1 MSLCRRVC
9 ARERDRWKSI
19 PGWLQRGPPARK
31 SGCVHPSGPHTGL
44 WCASSPERGG
54 RKGNEER
61 KGREREGWGEKQNEK
76 KLIPHSNHSSVDST
90 LLTSARLIAPQLT
103 GLVTAVAGPTEAKH
117 QLWPLVSVAMTSPPQ
132 RVGWGQLSP
141 VATAADTVTQQPNQH
156 QCLFCLKVG
165 HSVRQTDRQT
175 VTAWGW
181 TERE

>member
-1 MSLCRRVC
+1 MCVC
-9 ARERDRWKSI
+9 VRERWKSI
-19 PGWLQRGPPARK
+19 PGWLQRGPPARR
-31 SGCVHPSGPHTGL
+31 SGCVHPSDPHTGL

-61 KGREREGWGEKQNEK
+61 RGKERKGEKQNEK
-76 KLIPHSNHSSVDST
+76 KLIPHSNQPSVDST

-117 QLWPLVSVAMTSPPQ
+117 QLWPPVSVAMTSPPQ
-132 RVGWGQLSP
+132 WGGRGQLSP
-141 VATAADTVTQQPNQH
+141 VATAADTVTQQPDQH

-165 HSVRQTDRQT
+165 HSLRQTDRQTDRQT